1 MTRPRLTLQAIL
13 ILLKYR
19 ALTDYRDPVYL
30 GPRIGDKLV
39 FSLIVLTLY
48 LGEGGEMAPAKVR
61 SLEQSLAVSGPLG
74 TLLGLSGSPLRP
86 SWAVGPLGPCW
97 GPLGSLLGRYWGLLG
112 PPWSVGS
119 SKRRER

>member
-61 SLEQSLAVSGPLG
+61 SLEQSLAARALSGPLG
-74 TLLGLSGSPLRP
+74 GS
-86 SWAVGPLGPCW
+86 
-97 GPLGSLLGRYWGLLG
+97 
-112 PPWSVGS
+112 
-119 SKRRER
+119 RERLQRRLHFGEMAARPLSSQSRR

>member
-74 TLLGLSGSPLRP
+74 PSRGFERAPAKAAPLRRD
-86 SWAVGPLGPCW
+86 GG
-97 GPLGSLLGRYWGLLG
+97 
-112 PPWSVGS
+112 
-119 SKRRER
+119 

>member
-19 ALTDYRDPVYL
+19 ALTVYRDPVYL

-74 TLLGLSGSPLRP
+74 GS
-86 SWAVGPLGPCW
+86 
-97 GPLGSLLGRYWGLLG
+97 
-112 PPWSVGS
+112 
-119 SKRRER
+119 RERLQRRLHFGEMAARPLSTQSRR

>member
-74 TLLGLSGSPLRP
+74 GS
-86 SWAVGPLGPCW
+86 
-97 GPLGSLLGRYWGLLG
+97 
-112 PPWSVGS
+112 
-119 SKRRER
+119 RERLQRRLHLGEMAARPLSSQSRR

>member
-1 MTRPRLTLQAIL
+1 MTRPRLALQAIL

-74 TLLGLSGSPLRP
+74 PSRGFERAPAKAAPLRRWRLGLSPRSPVADAAR
-86 SWAVGPLGPCW
+86 G
-97 GPLGSLLGRYWGLLG
+97 GSLRSRASLAY
-112 PPWSVGS
+112 S
-119 SKRRER
+119 SW